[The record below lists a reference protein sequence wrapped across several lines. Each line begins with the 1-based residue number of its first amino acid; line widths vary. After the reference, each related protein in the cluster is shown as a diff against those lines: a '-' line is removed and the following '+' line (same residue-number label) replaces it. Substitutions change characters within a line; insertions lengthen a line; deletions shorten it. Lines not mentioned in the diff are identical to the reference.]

1 VFLLHKVLPI
11 GAVFP
16 FDFGFVPGTRAE
28 DGDPLDIMLLGEE
41 ATFTGCL
48 VAARLLG
55 LIEAQQKEKGST
67 IRNDRLI
74 ATAETPKIRPT
85 SGPWMMCRRGSSLR
99 SSTSSLPTTGL
110 RDECSCPCGG
120 AGQELRHSA

>member
-41 ATFTGCL
+41 ATFTGPGHGQ
-48 VAARLLG
+48 AAG
-55 LIEAQQKEKGST
+55 T
-67 IRNDRLI
+67 DRG
-74 ATAETPKIRPT
+74 AAKRERFDDPK
-85 SGPWMMCRRGSSLR
+85 
-99 SSTSSLPTTGL
+99 
-110 RDECSCPCGG
+110 
-120 AGQELRHSA
+120 